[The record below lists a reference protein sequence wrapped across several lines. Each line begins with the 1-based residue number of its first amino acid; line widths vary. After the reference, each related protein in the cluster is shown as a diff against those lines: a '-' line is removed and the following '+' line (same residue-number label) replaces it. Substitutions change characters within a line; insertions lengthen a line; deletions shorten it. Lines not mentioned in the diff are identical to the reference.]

1 MGIPG
6 GSVGKNQPGMQEM
19 QVRFR
24 SLNRED
30 PLEKET
36 ATQFSILARG
46 AWWATVQGLQE
57 SDTTYRLNNNE

>member
-19 QVRFR
+19 KFR

-30 PLEKET
+30 TLEKET

-46 AWWATVQGLQE
+46 AWWATVQGLQQ
-57 SDTTYRLNNNE
+57 SDTSYRLNNNE